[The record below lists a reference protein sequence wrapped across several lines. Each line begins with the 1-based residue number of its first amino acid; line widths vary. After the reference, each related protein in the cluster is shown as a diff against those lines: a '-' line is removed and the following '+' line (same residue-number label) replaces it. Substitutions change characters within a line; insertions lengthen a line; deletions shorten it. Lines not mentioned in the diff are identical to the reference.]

1 MLVRFCCIANKFLHL
16 KYKQHYLF
24 WNHHS
29 AHSVICEGQHFTF
42 MWKTF
47 TWLYHTIS
55 PTGKMCAHKTILTL
69 HSIWSA
75 CTKSEVVMVVTFMV
89 FNATFNNI
97 SVISWQSVLLVEE
110 TEVAGENHPPAISHW
125 QTLSQNVVSSIPRP
139 STIRTHNV
147 SGDRHW
153 LHR

>member
-55 PTGKMCAHKTILTL
+55 PTGKICAHKTILTL
-69 HSIWSA
+69 HILFEVLVQSQKWLWWSRLWCLMPFQQYFSYIVA
-75 CTKSEVVMVVTFMV
+75 VSFIGGGNRSSRRKPPTCHKSLTNFITKCCIEYSSPEYDS
-89 FNATFNNI
+89 N
-97 SVISWQSVLLVEE
+97 
-110 TEVAGENHPPAISHW
+110 SHRQW
-125 QTLSQNVVSSIPRP
+125 
-139 STIRTHNV
+139 
-147 SGDRHW
+147 W
-153 LHR
+153 